1 VQIMLRLLAVTV
13 VVALLAPAPPARPR
27 ILGMSHMAVRVSD
40 AAAARAFYEDFLGL
54 RGLAVNARQHVELVP
69 GLAPEQDRLDHIAL
83 ETDDVAEMR
92 RYLATR
98 GVDVPA
104 RVVQDADGGAHF
116 TIRDP
121 EGHAVEFVQRTAR
134 ARSEPEPA
142 APPGDPRVSRR
153 ILHVGIIVGDVPA
166 AMKFYGD
173 VLEFSETWRGSRS
186 GTELSWINM
195 KVPDGS
201 DYVEFMLYGA
211 RPASNA
217 RGTQHH
223 FCLEVADI
231 EAARTLLEARPYRAT
246 YPRPL
251 EARVGTNR
259 KRQLNLY
266 DPDGTR
272 VELMEPITVD
282 GQPTP
287 SSTAP
292 LPRHP

>member
-1 VQIMLRLLAVTV
+1 MPRLLAMTV
-13 VVALLAPAPPARPR
+13 VAALLAPGPPRPR
-27 ILGMSHMAVRVSD
+27 ILGISHIAVRVSD
-40 AAAARAFYEDFLGL
+40 AAAARAFYEGFLGL
-54 RGLAVNARQHVELVP
+54 RGLAVNARQHVELLP
-69 GLAPEQDRLDHIAL
+69 GLVPEQDRLDHIAL
-83 ETDDVAEMR
+83 EPDDVAEMR
-92 RYLATR
+92 RYLAAR

-116 TIRDP
+116 TVHDP

-142 APPGDPRVSRR
+142 ASPGDPRVSRR
-153 ILHVGIIVGDVPA
+153 ILHVGIIVGDVTA
-166 AMKFYGD
+166 AIKFYGD
-173 VLEFSETWRGSRS
+173 ILGFAETWRGSRT

-211 RPASNA
+211 RPAPNA

-223 FCLEVADI
+223 LCLEVADI
-231 EAARTLLEARPYRAT
+231 EAARTLLEAHPYRAT

-272 VELMEPITVD
+272 TELMEPGTID
-282 GQPTP
+282 GRPTP
-287 SSTAP
+287 SSAAP
-292 LPRHP
+292 LPPRH

>member
-1 VQIMLRLLAVTV
+1 MPRLLAVTLV
-13 VVALLAPAPPARPR
+13 AALLAPAPPARPR
-27 ILGMSHMAVRVSD
+27 ILGISHMAVRVSD
-40 AAAARAFYEDFLGL
+40 AAAARAFYEGFLGL
-54 RGLAVNARQHVELVP
+54 RGLAVNARQHVELLP

-83 ETDDVAEMR
+83 ETVDAGAMR
-92 RYLATR
+92 RYLSAR
-98 GVDVPA
+98 GVDVPD
-104 RVVQDADGGAHF
+104 RVTRSADGSAHF
-116 TIRDP
+116 TVRDP

-134 ARSEPEPA
+134 ARREPEPTVS
-142 APPGDPRVSRR
+142 PSDPRVSRR

-173 VLEFSETWRGSRS
+173 VLGLSETWRGSRS

-211 RPASNA
+211 PPAPNA

-223 FCLEVADI
+223 LCLEVADI
-231 EAARTLLEARPYRAT
+231 EAARVLLAARPYRAT
-246 YPRPL
+246 YPRTL
-251 EARVGTNR
+251 EVRVGTNR

-272 VELMEPITVD
+272 TELMEPGTVD
-282 GQPTP
+282 GQATP

>member
-1 VQIMLRLLAVTV
+1 MPRLLAVTV
-13 VVALLAPAPPARPR
+13 VAALLAPGPPARPR
-27 ILGMSHMAVRVSD
+27 IRGISHMAVRVSD
-40 AAAARAFYEDFLGL
+40 IAAARAFYEDFLGL
-54 RGLAVNARQHVELVP
+54 RGLVVNARQHVELVP

-83 ETDDVAEMR
+83 ETEDAGAMR
-92 RYLATR
+92 RYLAAR

-104 RVVQDADGGAHF
+104 RVVQGADGGARF
-116 TIRDP
+116 TVRDP
-121 EGHAVEFVQRTAR
+121 EGHAVEFVERAATAR
-134 ARSEPEPA
+134 SQPEPT
-142 APPGDPRVSRR
+142 APPGDPRISRR

-173 VLEFSETWRGSRS
+173 VLGFSETWRGSRT

-201 DYVEFMLYGA
+201 DYVEFMLYGQ
-211 RPASNA
+211 RPAMAA

-223 FCLEVADI
+223 LCLEVADI
-231 EAARTLLEARPYRAT
+231 EASRTLLEARPYRAT
-246 YPRPL
+246 YPRLL
-251 EARVGTNR
+251 EVRVGTNR

-272 VELMEPITVD
+272 TELMEPITVD

-287 SSTAP
+287 SSTARPP
-292 LPRHP
+292 LRP

>member
-1 VQIMLRLLAVTV
+1 MPRLLAVTV
-13 VVALLAPAPPARPR
+13 VAALLAPGPPRPR
-27 ILGMSHMAVRVSD
+27 VLGISHIAVRASD
-40 AAAARAFYEDFLGL
+40 ATAARAFYEGFLGL
-54 RGLAVNARQHVELVP
+54 RGLVVNARQHVELLP

-83 ETDDVAEMR
+83 ETDDAAAMR
-92 RYLATR
+92 RHLAAR
-98 GVDVPA
+98 GVDVPD
-104 RVVQDADGGAHF
+104 RVTRSADGSAHF
-116 TIRDP
+116 TVRDP

-134 ARSEPEPA
+134 ARSKPEPA
-142 APPGDPRVSRR
+142 ASPDDPRISRR

-173 VLEFSETWRGSRS
+173 VLGLSETWRGSRS

-201 DYVEFMLYGA
+201 DYVEFMLYGQ
-211 RPASNA
+211 RPAPNA

-223 FCLEVADI
+223 LCLEVADI

-246 YPRPL
+246 YTRTL

-259 KRQLNLY
+259 KRQLNLF

-272 VELMEPITVD
+272 TELMEPVTVD
-282 GQPTP
+282 GRPTP

-292 LPRHP
+292 LPARP

>member
-1 VQIMLRLLAVTV
+1 MPRLLAATIVA
-13 VVALLAPAPPARPR
+13 ALLAPGPTARPR
-27 ILGMSHMAVRVSD
+27 ILGISHIALRVSD
-40 AAAARAFYEDFLGL
+40 EAAARAFYERFLGL
-54 RGLAVNARQHVELVP
+54 RSLAVGDRQHVELLP
-69 GLAPEQDRLDHIAL
+69 GLARERDRLDHIAL
-83 ETDDVAEMR
+83 ETDDAAGLR
-92 RYLATR
+92 RYLGAR
-98 GVDVPA
+98 GVGVPA
-104 RVVQDADGGAHF
+104 RVDHEGGVTRF
-116 TIRDP
+116 TVRDP
-121 EGHAVEFVQRTAR
+121 EGHAVEFVQRTAPPSPPP
-134 ARSEPEPA
+134 SESPVDVP
-142 APPGDPRVSRR
+142 VSRR

-173 VLEFSETWRGSRS
+173 VLGFTETWRGSRT

-211 RPASNA
+211 RPAMAA

-223 FCLEVADI
+223 LCLEVPDL

-246 YPRPL
+246 YPRLL

-272 VELMEPITVD
+272 TELMEPVTVD
-282 GQPTP
+282 GQPVP

-292 LPRHP
+292 LPARP